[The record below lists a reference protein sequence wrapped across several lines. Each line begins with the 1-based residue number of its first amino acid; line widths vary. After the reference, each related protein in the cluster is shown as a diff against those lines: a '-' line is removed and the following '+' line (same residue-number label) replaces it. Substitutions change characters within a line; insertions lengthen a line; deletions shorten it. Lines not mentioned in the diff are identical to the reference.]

1 MNIEDTQQKFLEKA
15 SENGHSENKMLRA
28 VLFRKHIKMGKKINE
43 RKNKKTDASALNT
56 QSMIQEENK
65 DEQPCA
71 LENKL
76 NLQTNDSE
84 AQMEKM
90 MYSYLEKFDQK
101 LDAIV
106 CKLSQMRN
114 VVNGLVHDMNNL
126 KNPSVSQEEKEEE
139 EEKRNPSSSRT
150 RGKGTGRGRV
160 NGRGR
165 GAKRGG

>member
-1 MNIEDTQQKFLEKA
+1 
-15 SENGHSENKMLRA
+15 
-28 VLFRKHIKMGKKINE
+28 
-43 RKNKKTDASALNT
+43 
-56 QSMIQEENK
+56 
-65 DEQPCA
+65 
-71 LENKL
+71 
-76 NLQTNDSE
+76 
-84 AQMEKM
+84 

-114 VVNGLVHDMNNL
+114 VVNGLVHDINNL

-139 EEKRNPSSSRT
+139 EEERNPSSSRT